1 MELSKFTFYSHLS
14 PTLRA
19 FVNSH
24 ARPITV
30 AKNTILFYQG
40 DICKDILFLTEGNV
54 RLYIQ
59 SEGVEE
65 ITLYTLKPLE
75 QCVINTASLVSQ
87 NVAIGTAITEN
98 NISGYLLDHNSIHSL
113 MTQSPEYLSFMFSLF
128 TVRLASLA
136 TLVEDIKFKRLDT
149 RLLKWIEQQKS
160 NRIDMTHEQIAIQLG
175 TSRVVISRLLK
186 GLEHKGKVRLER
198 GTIERLTT

>member
-1 MELSKFTFYSHLS
+1 MELAQFTFFSHLS
-14 PTLRA
+14 SELQQ
-19 FVNSH
+19 FVHTH

-40 DICKDILFLTEGNV
+40 DVCKDILLLTEGNV

-59 SEGVEE
+59 GEEIEE

-75 QCVINTASLVSQ
+75 QCVVNTASLVAQ

-98 NISGYLLDHNSIHSL
+98 DISGYLLDHESIRSL
-113 MTQSPEYLSFMFSLF
+113 MSQSPEYLSFIFSLF
-128 TVRLASLA
+128 TLRLASLA
-136 TLVEDIKFKRLDT
+136 TLVEDIKFKRLDV
-149 RLLKWIEQQKS
+149 RLLEWLAHQEN
-160 NRIDMTHEQIAIQLG
+160 NRIEMTHEQIATQLG

-186 GLEHKGKVRLER
+186 DLEHKGKVKLER
-198 GTIERLTT
+198 GAINKLT

>member
-1 MELSKFTFYSHLS
+1 MELAQFTFFSHLS
-14 PTLRA
+14 SELQQ
-19 FVNSH
+19 FVHTH

-40 DICKDILFLTEGNV
+40 DVCKDILFLTEGNV

-59 SEGVEE
+59 GEGIEE

-75 QCVINTASLVSQ
+75 QCVVNTASLISQ
-87 NVAIGTAITEN
+87 NVAIGTAVTEN
-98 NISGYLLDHNSIHSL
+98 DISGYLLDHESIRSL
-113 MTQSPEYLSFMFSLF
+113 MSQSPEYLSFIFSLF

-136 TLVEDIKFKRLDT
+136 TLVEDIKFKRLDV
-149 RLLKWIEQQKS
+149 RLLEWLAHQENSRIE
-160 NRIDMTHEQIAIQLG
+160 MTHEQIATQLG

-186 GLEHKGKVRLER
+186 DLEHKGKVKLER
-198 GTIERLTT
+198 GAINKLT

>member
-1 MELSKFTFYSHLS
+1 MELAQFTFFSHLS
-14 PTLRA
+14 SELQH
-19 FVNSH
+19 FVHTH

-40 DICKDILFLTEGNV
+40 DVCKDILFLTEGNV

-59 SEGVEE
+59 GEGIEE

-75 QCVINTASLVSQ
+75 QCVINTASLVAQ
-87 NVAIGTAITEN
+87 DVAIGTAVTEN
-98 NISGYLLDHNSIHSL
+98 DISGYLLDHESIRSL
-113 MTQSPEYLSFMFSLF
+113 MSQSPEYFSFIFSLF

-136 TLVEDIKFKRLDT
+136 TLVEDIKFKRLNV
-149 RLLKWIEQQKS
+149 RLLEWLAHQENSRIE
-160 NRIDMTHEQIAIQLG
+160 MTHEQIATQLG

-186 GLEHKGKVRLER
+186 DLEHKGKVRLER
-198 GTIERLTT
+198 GAIERL

>member
-1 MELSKFTFYSHLS
+1 MELAQFTFFSHLS
-14 PTLRA
+14 SELQH
-19 FVNSH
+19 FVHTH

-40 DICKDILFLTEGNV
+40 DVCKDILFLTEGNV

-59 SEGVEE
+59 GEGIEE

-75 QCVINTASLVSQ
+75 QCVINTASLVAQ
-87 NVAIGTAITEN
+87 DVAIGTAVTEN
-98 NISGYLLDHNSIHSL
+98 DISGYLLDHESIRSL
-113 MTQSPEYLSFMFSLF
+113 MSQSPEYLSFIFSLF

-136 TLVEDIKFKRLDT
+136 TLVEDIKFKRLNV
-149 RLLKWIEQQKS
+149 RLLEWLAHQENSRIE
-160 NRIDMTHEQIAIQLG
+160 MTHEQIATQLG

-186 GLEHKGKVRLER
+186 DLEHKGKVRLER
-198 GTIERLTT
+198 GAIERL

>member
-1 MELSKFTFYSHLS
+1 MELAQFTFFSHLS
-14 PTLRA
+14 SELQQ
-19 FVNSH
+19 FVHTH

-40 DICKDILFLTEGNV
+40 DVCKDILFLTEGNV

-59 SEGVEE
+59 GEGIEE

-75 QCVINTASLVSQ
+75 QCVVNTASLISQ
-87 NVAIGTAITEN
+87 NIAIGTAVTEN
-98 NISGYLLDHNSIHSL
+98 DISGYLLDHESIRSL
-113 MTQSPEYLSFMFSLF
+113 MSQSPEYLSFIFSLF

-136 TLVEDIKFKRLDT
+136 TLVEDIKFKRLDV
-149 RLLKWIEQQKS
+149 RLLEWLAHQENSRIE
-160 NRIDMTHEQIAIQLG
+160 MTHEQIATQLG

-186 GLEHKGKVRLER
+186 DLEHKGKVKLER
-198 GTIERLTT
+198 GAINKLT

>member
-1 MELSKFTFYSHLS
+1 MELSQFTFFSHLS
-14 PTLRA
+14 SELQQ
-19 FVNSH
+19 FVHTH

-40 DICKDILFLTEGNV
+40 DVCKDILLLTEGNV

-59 SEGVEE
+59 GEEIEE

-75 QCVINTASLVSQ
+75 QCVVNTASLVAQ

-98 NISGYLLDHNSIHSL
+98 DISGYLLDHESIRSL
-113 MTQSPEYLSFMFSLF
+113 MSQSPEYLSFIFSLF
-128 TVRLASLA
+128 TLRLASLA
-136 TLVEDIKFKRLDT
+136 TLVEDIKFKRLDV
-149 RLLKWIEQQKS
+149 RLLEWLAHQEN
-160 NRIDMTHEQIAIQLG
+160 NRIEMTHEQIATQLG

-186 GLEHKGKVRLER
+186 DLEHKGKVKLER
-198 GTIERLTT
+198 GAINKLT